1 MRPISKEL
9 AAKNRRFMVF
19 SLIAGLFI
27 SAGLLLYF
35 RSPVWS
41 VAGFFSTIILIYGYV
56 FFKANLDKSARIK
69 KIETIFPD
77 FLQLMS
83 SNLRA
88 GMTIDKAI
96 LLSSR
101 PEFTPLDEELLKTGR
116 DIATSRDLERALLDL
131 SRRIGSENIHR
142 TIQLIISGIKSG
154 GDLAILLE
162 ETSGNMREKDFMQK
176 KASSNVLTYVI
187 FIFLVVAI
195 FSPALFSLSN
205 VLVQVLSKI
214 LGNLPKVDST
224 SMALPFTLSK
234 VSISM
239 SFITYF
245 SILFIIV
252 IDVLACLVLGLV
264 SKGEEKQGMKYLPA
278 VLVLSL
284 LVFFGTKL
292 LITNVMSG
300 LI

>member
-142 TIQLIISGIKSG
+142 TIQLIISG
-154 GDLAILLE
+154 LMILIAQELHME
-162 ETSGNMREKDFMQK
+162 FR
-176 KASSNVLTYVI
+176 L
-187 FIFLVVAI
+187 
-195 FSPALFSLSN
+195 
-205 VLVQVLSKI
+205 
-214 LGNLPKVDST
+214 NLRHS
-224 SMALPFTLSK
+224 A
-234 VSISM
+234 
-239 SFITYF
+239 
-245 SILFIIV
+245 
-252 IDVLACLVLGLV
+252 
-264 SKGEEKQGMKYLPA
+264 
-278 VLVLSL
+278 
-284 LVFFGTKL
+284 
-292 LITNVMSG
+292 
-300 LI
+300 